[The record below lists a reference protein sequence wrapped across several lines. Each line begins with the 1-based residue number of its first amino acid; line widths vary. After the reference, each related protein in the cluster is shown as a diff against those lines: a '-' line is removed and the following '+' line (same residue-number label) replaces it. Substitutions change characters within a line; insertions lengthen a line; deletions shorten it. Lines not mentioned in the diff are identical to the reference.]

1 MIGLTYQLIKNT
13 LVEVHLGSAAL
24 EHVVVVVLEA
34 LPVSLELRQAVGVD
48 ILDTMIELAQRS
60 IMIDIPSPRK
70 ESINMPQ

>member
-13 LVEVHLGSAAL
+13 LVEVHLRSAAL
-24 EHVVVVVLEA
+24 EHVVVVVLKA

-48 ILDTMIELAQRS
+48 ILDTMIKLAQRS

-70 ESINMPQ
+70 ESITMPQ